1 MSEKLALFKREPSPD
16 AEKKSYSEESN
27 LDTSLSNGNLSASIS
42 SSSIYNGHYIPSF
55 LLQQQAAQKTAP
67 NNFLSNGTTNSSPTD
82 PAMDAATMVSLIQQ
96 HQQQQEEN
104 FLKNNP
110 TSLLSTAHFLADFGL
125 QHPMQTNLPSLAQQ
139 QCVAMPAG
147 ALINQITD
155 GTATKHLAHHIN
167 HHPNQLTAHQTK
179 LNAQHELLLVEHM
192 QRTAAAQMVQQMAA
206 AASSHRRRKAR
217 TVFSDIQLHGLEKR
231 FETQRYLSTPERL
244 ELATSLQ
251 LSETQV
257 KTWFQNR
264 STLNH
269 CLLKPSKIHFIN
281 LSHLSCKLGMKK
293 KKQTRQAFSANNP
306 STVSTNAS

>member
-1 MSEKLALFKREPSPD
+1 
-16 AEKKSYSEESN
+16 
-27 LDTSLSNGNLSASIS
+27 
-42 SSSIYNGHYIPSF
+42 
-55 LLQQQAAQKTAP
+55 
-67 NNFLSNGTTNSSPTD
+67 
-82 PAMDAATMVSLIQQ
+82 MVSLIQQ
-96 HQQQQEEN
+96 HHQQQQEAN

-125 QHPMQTNLPSLAQQ
+125 QHPMQASLPSLGQQ
-139 QCVAMPAG
+139 PCAAMPTG
-147 ALINQITD
+147 ALINQITE
-155 GTATKHLAHHIN
+155 GTTGKHLAHHIN
-167 HHPNQLTAHQTK
+167 HNSNQLTAHQTK

-244 ELATSLQ
+244 ELATALQ

-264 STLNH
+264 SRFCYFKWPT
-269 CLLKPSKIHFIN
+269 CLIMQFLV
-281 LSHLSCKLGMKK
+281 LSTYK
-293 KKQTRQAFSANNP
+293 
-306 STVSTNAS
+306 